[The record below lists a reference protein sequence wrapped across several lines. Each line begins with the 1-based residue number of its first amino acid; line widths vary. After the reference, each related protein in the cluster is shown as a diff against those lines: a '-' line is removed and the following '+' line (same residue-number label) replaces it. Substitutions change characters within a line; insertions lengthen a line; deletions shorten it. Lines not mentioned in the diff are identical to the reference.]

1 MFEQIKKVYGVLD
14 KHNRYLFFALLSL
27 SFLVSILELFSLSML
42 IPLVT
47 IFFNEGSY
55 EYETSGYIMPQIL
68 DYIKLIFYGLDT
80 KTILIITVLFFVIK
94 SFIVMTISWLQYKFS
109 FRIQSVISA
118 KLLQKYVNED
128 YQKFKSYNSSYLT
141 RNIYTE
147 AGVFRKI
154 VLQFVMFVFEIML
167 CTLLITAVILISPMI
182 ISLIILSLS
191 VVIGIYLILT
201 KNLINKWGKLRV
213 KYSGKILF
221 EINEILNGVKE
232 ITVYMKQKF
241 FINRYKNTYSKYIS
255 LAILNGVIKSFPRPF
270 LETLTV
276 LFFII
281 SIGLLFQYNYDK
293 TYILLVLTLIISASV
308 KLMPSA
314 VRIINIYQQL
324 KFFKP
329 SADLIYDELYKL
341 KDISIS
347 KQELKKINKI
357 SISNLTYKINNKQLF
372 DKTNVEFNK
381 GEIVTIYGSNGS
393 GKTTLIDI
401 TMGLIKPDHGEVLI
415 NNEINLKHS
424 VNEIGFVPQTVFLF
438 DDTIYNNILIGS
450 SDIDKVNKN
459 KINELANHLTLDNFL
474 KQLDKGLDTV
484 VGQSGKLVSG
494 GEASKIGLARALIN
508 DPKVLVL
515 DEFSNTLD
523 ERSRIKIMEYFQT
536 IKKDKI
542 IIIITHDKS
551 IKEFS
556 DKVYLIENKKIIKQN
571 N

>member
-1 MFEQIKKVYGVLD
+1 MFEQIKKVYCVLD
-14 KHNRYLFFALLSL
+14 KHNRYIFFLLLSL
-27 SFLVSILELFSLSML
+27 SFVISILELFGLSML
-42 IPLVT
+42 IPLIT

-55 EYETSGYIMPQIL
+55 DYDSSGYIMPELL
-68 DYIKLIFYGLDT
+68 DYIKFIFSDFST
-80 KTILIITVLFFVIK
+80 ESILIITILFFVIK
-94 SFIVMTISWLQYKFS
+94 SFITMIISWLQYRFS
-109 FRIQSVISA
+109 FKIQAEISA
-118 KLLQKYVNED
+118 KLLKKYVNED

-154 VLQFVMFVFEIML
+154 ILQFVMFVFEIIL
-167 CTLLITAVILISPMI
+167 CILLIAAVILISPMI
-182 ISLIILSLS
+182 ISSIILLLSLIIL
-191 VVIGIYLILT
+191 IYLFLT

-221 EINEILNGVKE
+221 EINEILNGIKE
-232 ITVYMKQKF
+232 ISIYMKQKF
-241 FINRYKNTYSKYIS
+241 FINRYKNTYSRYIS

-293 TYILLVLTLIISASV
+293 TYILLILTLIISASV

-314 VRIINIYQQL
+314 VKIINIYQQL

-329 SADLIYDELYKL
+329 SAELIYNELHKFKDIQLPKQKL
-341 KDISIS
+341 KD
-347 KQELKKINKI
+347 INKI
-357 SISNLTYKINNKQLF
+357 SISNLSFKINDKQLF
-372 DKTNVEFNK
+372 DNTNVEFNK
-381 GEIVTIYGSNGS
+381 GEIVTIFGSNGS

-415 NNEINLKHS
+415 NDEINYKNS
-424 VNEIGFVPQTVFLF
+424 INEIGFVPQTVFLF

-450 SDIDKVNKN
+450 SNLDNVDND
-459 KINELANHLTLDNFL
+459 KINKLVTHVTLDDFV
-474 KQLDKGLDTV
+474 KQLKEGLDTI

-494 GEASKIGLARALIN
+494 GEASKIGLARALIS
-508 DPKVLVL
+508 DPKILIL

-523 ERSRIKIMEYFQT
+523 ERSKIKIMEYFQT

-542 IIIITHDKS
+542 IIIITHDKN

-556 DKVYLIENKKIIKQN
+556 DKIYLIENKQIIKQN

>member
-1 MFEQIKKVYGVLD
+1 MFEQIKKVYCVLD
-14 KHNRYLFFALLSL
+14 KHNRYIFFLLLSL
-27 SFLVSILELFSLSML
+27 SFVISILELFGLSML
-42 IPLVT
+42 IPLIT

-55 EYETSGYIMPQIL
+55 DYDASGYIMPELL
-68 DYIKLIFYGLDT
+68 DYLKFIFSDFST
-80 KTILIITVLFFVIK
+80 QSILIITVLFFVIK
-94 SFIVMTISWLQYKFS
+94 SFITMIISWLQYRFS
-109 FRIQSVISA
+109 FKIQAEISA
-118 KLLQKYVNED
+118 KLLKKYVNED

-154 VLQFVMFVFEIML
+154 ILQFVMFVFEIIL
-167 CTLLITAVILISPMI
+167 CILLIAAVILISPMI
-182 ISLIILSLS
+182 ISSIILLLSLIIL
-191 VVIGIYLILT
+191 IYLFLT

-221 EINEILNGVKE
+221 EINEILNGIKE
-232 ITVYMKQKF
+232 ISIYMKQKF
-241 FINRYKNTYSKYIS
+241 FINRYKNTYSRYIS

-314 VRIINIYQQL
+314 VKIINIYQQL

-329 SADLIYDELYKL
+329 SAELIYDELYKFKDIQIPKQKL
-341 KDISIS
+341 KD
-347 KQELKKINKI
+347 INKI
-357 SISNLTYKINNKQLF
+357 SISNLSYKINDKQLF
-372 DKTNVEFNK
+372 DNTNVEFNK
-381 GEIVTIYGSNGS
+381 GEIVTIFGSNGS

-415 NNEINLKHS
+415 NDEINYKNS
-424 VNEIGFVPQTVFLF
+424 INEIGFVPQTVFLF

-450 SDIDKVNKN
+450 NNLDNVDNDKVNK
-459 KINELANHLTLDNFL
+459 LVTHVTLDDFV
-474 KQLDKGLDTV
+474 KQLKEGLDTI

-494 GEASKIGLARALIN
+494 GEASKIGLARALIS
-508 DPKVLVL
+508 DPKILIL

-523 ERSRIKIMEYFQT
+523 ERSKIKIMEYFQT

-542 IIIITHDKS
+542 IIIITHDRN

-556 DKVYLIENKKIIKQN
+556 DKIYLIENKQIIKQN

>member
-1 MFEQIKKVYGVLD
+1 MFEQIKKVYCVLD
-14 KHNRYLFFALLSL
+14 KHNRYIFFLLLSL
-27 SFLVSILELFSLSML
+27 SFVISILELFGLSML
-42 IPLVT
+42 IPLIT

-55 EYETSGYIMPQIL
+55 DYDSSGYIMPELL
-68 DYIKLIFYGLDT
+68 DYIKFIFSDLST
-80 KTILIITVLFFVIK
+80 ESILIITMLFFVIK
-94 SFIVMTISWLQYKFS
+94 SFITMIISWLQYRFS
-109 FRIQSVISA
+109 FKIQAEISS
-118 KLLQKYVNED
+118 KLLKKYVNED

-154 VLQFVMFVFEIML
+154 ILQFVMFVFEIIL
-167 CTLLITAVILISPMI
+167 CILLIAAVILISPMI
-182 ISLIILSLS
+182 ISSIILLLSLIIL
-191 VVIGIYLILT
+191 IYLFLT

-221 EINEILNGVKE
+221 EINEILNGIKE
-232 ITVYMKQKF
+232 ISIYMKQKF
-241 FINRYKNTYSKYIS
+241 FINRYKNTYSRYIS

-293 TYILLVLTLIISASV
+293 TYVLLILTLIISASV

-314 VRIINIYQQL
+314 VKIINIYQQL

-329 SADLIYDELYKL
+329 SAELIYNELYKFKDIQLPKQKL
-341 KDISIS
+341 KD
-347 KQELKKINKI
+347 INKI
-357 SISNLTYKINNKQLF
+357 SISNLSYKINDKQLF
-372 DKTNVEFNK
+372 DNTNVEFNK
-381 GEIVTIYGSNGS
+381 GEIVTIFGSNGS

-415 NNEINLKHS
+415 NDEINYKNS
-424 VNEIGFVPQTVFLF
+424 INEIGFVPQTVFLF

-450 SDIDKVNKN
+450 SNLDNVDND
-459 KINELANHLTLDNFL
+459 KINKLVTHVTLDDFV
-474 KQLDKGLDTV
+474 KQLKEGLDTI

-494 GEASKIGLARALIN
+494 GEASKIGLARALIS
-508 DPKVLVL
+508 DPKILIL

-523 ERSRIKIMEYFQT
+523 ERSKIKIMEYFQT

-542 IIIITHDKS
+542 IIIITHDKN

-556 DKVYLIENKKIIKQN
+556 DKIYLIENKQIIKQN

>member
-1 MFEQIKKVYGVLD
+1 MFEQIKKVYCVLD
-14 KHNRYLFFALLSL
+14 KHNRYIFFLLLSL
-27 SFLVSILELFSLSML
+27 SFVISILELFGLSML
-42 IPLVT
+42 IPLIT

-55 EYETSGYIMPQIL
+55 DYDASGYIMPELL
-68 DYIKLIFYGLDT
+68 DYLKFIFSDFST
-80 KTILIITVLFFVIK
+80 ESILIITVLFFVIK
-94 SFIVMTISWLQYKFS
+94 SFITMIISWLQYRFS
-109 FRIQSVISA
+109 FKIQAEISA
-118 KLLQKYVNED
+118 KLLKKYVNED

-154 VLQFVMFVFEIML
+154 ILQFVMFVFEIIL
-167 CTLLITAVILISPMI
+167 CILLIAAVILISPMI
-182 ISLIILSLS
+182 ISSIILLLSLIIL
-191 VVIGIYLILT
+191 IYLFLT

-221 EINEILNGVKE
+221 EINEILNGIKE
-232 ITVYMKQKF
+232 ISIYMKQKF
-241 FINRYKNTYSKYIS
+241 FINRYKNTYSRYIS

-314 VRIINIYQQL
+314 VKIINIYQQL

-329 SADLIYDELYKL
+329 SAELIYDELYKFKDIQIPKQKL
-341 KDISIS
+341 KD
-347 KQELKKINKI
+347 INKI
-357 SISNLTYKINNKQLF
+357 SISNLSYKINDKQLF
-372 DKTNVEFNK
+372 DNTNVEFNK
-381 GEIVTIYGSNGS
+381 GEIVTIFGSNGS

-415 NNEINLKHS
+415 NDEINYKNS
-424 VNEIGFVPQTVFLF
+424 INEIGFVPQTVFLF

-450 SDIDKVNKN
+450 NNLDNVDNDKVNK
-459 KINELANHLTLDNFL
+459 LVTHVTLDDFV
-474 KQLDKGLDTV
+474 KQLKEGLDTI

-494 GEASKIGLARALIN
+494 GEASKIGLARALIS
-508 DPKVLVL
+508 DPKILIL

-523 ERSRIKIMEYFQT
+523 ERSKIKIMEYFQT

-542 IIIITHDKS
+542 IIIITHDRN

-556 DKVYLIENKKIIKQN
+556 DKIYLIENKQIIKQN

>member
-1 MFEQIKKVYGVLD
+1 MI
-14 KHNRYLFFALLSL
+14 
-27 SFLVSILELFSLSML
+27 
-42 IPLVT
+42 
-47 IFFNEGSY
+47 
-55 EYETSGYIMPQIL
+55 
-68 DYIKLIFYGLDT
+68 
-80 KTILIITVLFFVIK
+80 
-94 SFIVMTISWLQYKFS
+94 ISWLQYRFS
-109 FRIQSVISA
+109 FRIQAEISA
-118 KLLQKYVNED
+118 KLLKKYVNED

-154 VLQFVMFVFEIML
+154 ILQFVMFVFEIIL
-167 CTLLITAVILISPMI
+167 CILLIAAVILISPMI
-182 ISLIILSLS
+182 ISSIILLLSLIIL
-191 VVIGIYLILT
+191 IYLFLT

-221 EINEILNGVKE
+221 EINEILNGIKE
-232 ITVYMKQKF
+232 ISIYMKQKF
-241 FINRYKNTYSKYIS
+241 FINRYKNTYSRYIS

-293 TYILLVLTLIISASV
+293 TYILLFLTLIISESV
-308 KLMPSA
+308 KIIPYA
-314 VRIINIYQQL
+314 VKIINIYQQL

-329 SADLIYDELYKL
+329 SAELIYNELHKFKDIQLPNQKL
-341 KDISIS
+341 KD
-347 KQELKKINKI
+347 INKI
-357 SISNLTYKINNKQLF
+357 SISNLSFKINDKQLF
-372 DKTNVEFNK
+372 DNTNVEFNK
-381 GEIVTIYGSNGS
+381 GEIVTIFGSNGS

-415 NNEINLKHS
+415 NDEINYKNS
-424 VNEIGFVPQTVFLF
+424 INEIGFVPQTVFLF

-450 SDIDKVNKN
+450 SNLDNVDND
-459 KINELANHLTLDNFL
+459 KINKLVTHVTLDDFV
-474 KQLDKGLDTV
+474 KQLKEGLDTI

-494 GEASKIGLARALIN
+494 GEASKIGLARALIS
-508 DPKVLVL
+508 DPKILIL

-523 ERSRIKIMEYFQT
+523 ERSKIKIMEYFQT

-542 IIIITHDKS
+542 IIIITHDKN

-556 DKVYLIENKKIIKQN
+556 DKIYLIENKQIIKQN

>member
-1 MFEQIKKVYGVLD
+1 MFEQIKKVYCVLD
-14 KHNRYLFFALLSL
+14 KHNRYIFFLLLSL
-27 SFLVSILELFSLSML
+27 SFVISILELFGLSML
-42 IPLVT
+42 IPLIT

-55 EYETSGYIMPQIL
+55 DYDASGYIMPELL
-68 DYIKLIFYGLDT
+68 DYLKFIFSDFST
-80 KTILIITVLFFVIK
+80 QSILIITVLFFVIK
-94 SFIVMTISWLQYKFS
+94 SFITMIISWLQYRFS
-109 FRIQSVISA
+109 FKIQAEISA
-118 KLLQKYVNED
+118 KLLKKYVNED

-154 VLQFVMFVFEIML
+154 ILQFVMFVFEIIL
-167 CTLLITAVILISPMI
+167 CILLIAAVILISPMI
-182 ISLIILSLS
+182 ISSIILLLSLIIL
-191 VVIGIYLILT
+191 IYLFLT

-221 EINEILNGVKE
+221 EINEILDGIKE
-232 ITVYMKQKF
+232 ISIYMKQKF
-241 FINRYKNTYSKYIS
+241 FINRYKNTYSRYIS

-314 VRIINIYQQL
+314 VKIINIYQQL

-329 SADLIYDELYKL
+329 SAELIYDELYKFKDIQIPKQKL
-341 KDISIS
+341 KD
-347 KQELKKINKI
+347 INKI
-357 SISNLTYKINNKQLF
+357 SISNLSYKINDKQLF
-372 DKTNVEFNK
+372 DNTNVEFNK
-381 GEIVTIYGSNGS
+381 GEIVTIFGSNGS

-415 NNEINLKHS
+415 NDEINYKNS
-424 VNEIGFVPQTVFLF
+424 INEIGFVPQTVFLF

-450 SDIDKVNKN
+450 NNLDNVDNDKVNK
-459 KINELANHLTLDNFL
+459 LVTHVTLDDFV
-474 KQLDKGLDTV
+474 KQLKEGLDTI

-494 GEASKIGLARALIN
+494 GEASKIGLARALIS
-508 DPKVLVL
+508 DPKILIL

-523 ERSRIKIMEYFQT
+523 ERSKIKIMEYFQT

-542 IIIITHDKS
+542 IIIITHDRN

-556 DKVYLIENKKIIKQN
+556 DKIYLIENKQIIKQN

>member
-1 MFEQIKKVYGVLD
+1 MFEQIKKVYCVLD
-14 KHNRYLFFALLSL
+14 KHNRYIFFLLLSL
-27 SFLVSILELFSLSML
+27 SFVISILELFGLSML
-42 IPLVT
+42 IPLIT

-55 EYETSGYIMPQIL
+55 DYDSSGYIMPELL
-68 DYIKLIFYGLDT
+68 DYIKFIFSDFST
-80 KTILIITVLFFVIK
+80 ESILIITILFFVIK
-94 SFIVMTISWLQYKFS
+94 SFITMIISWLQYRFS
-109 FRIQSVISA
+109 FRIQAEISA
-118 KLLQKYVNED
+118 KLLKKYVNED

-154 VLQFVMFVFEIML
+154 ILQFVMFVFEIIL
-167 CTLLITAVILISPMI
+167 CILLIAAVILISPMI
-182 ISLIILSLS
+182 ISSIILLLSLIIL
-191 VVIGIYLILT
+191 IYLFLT

-221 EINEILNGVKE
+221 EINEILNGIKE
-232 ITVYMKQKF
+232 ISIYMKQKF
-241 FINRYKNTYSKYIS
+241 FINRYKNTYSRYIS

-293 TYILLVLTLIISASV
+293 TYILLILTLIISASV

-314 VRIINIYQQL
+314 VKIINIYQQL

-329 SADLIYDELYKL
+329 SAELIYNELHKFKDIQLPNQKL
-341 KDISIS
+341 KD
-347 KQELKKINKI
+347 INKI
-357 SISNLTYKINNKQLF
+357 SISNLSFKINDKQLF
-372 DKTNVEFNK
+372 DNTNVEFNK
-381 GEIVTIYGSNGS
+381 GEIVTIFGSNGS

-415 NNEINLKHS
+415 NDEINYKNS
-424 VNEIGFVPQTVFLF
+424 INEIGFVPQTVFLF

-450 SDIDKVNKN
+450 SNLDNVDND
-459 KINELANHLTLDNFL
+459 KINKLVTHVTLDDFV
-474 KQLDKGLDTV
+474 KQLKEGLDTI

-494 GEASKIGLARALIN
+494 GEASKIGLARALIS
-508 DPKVLVL
+508 DPKILIL

-523 ERSRIKIMEYFQT
+523 ERSKIKIMEYFQT

-542 IIIITHDKS
+542 IIIITHDKN

-556 DKVYLIENKKIIKQN
+556 DKIYLIENKQIIKQKK
-571 N
+571 

>member
-1 MFEQIKKVYGVLD
+1 MFEQIKKVYCVLD
-14 KHNRYLFFALLSL
+14 KHNRYIFFLLLSL
-27 SFLVSILELFSLSML
+27 SFVISILELFGLSML
-42 IPLVT
+42 IPLIT

-55 EYETSGYIMPQIL
+55 DYDSSGYIMPELL
-68 DYIKLIFYGLDT
+68 DYIKFIFSDFST
-80 KTILIITVLFFVIK
+80 ESILIITILFFVIK
-94 SFIVMTISWLQYKFS
+94 SFITMIISWLQYRFS
-109 FRIQSVISA
+109 FRIQAEISA
-118 KLLQKYVNED
+118 KLLKKYVNED

-154 VLQFVMFVFEIML
+154 ILQFVMFVFEIIL
-167 CTLLITAVILISPMI
+167 CILLIAAVILISPMI
-182 ISLIILSLS
+182 ISSIILLLSLIIL
-191 VVIGIYLILT
+191 IYLFLT

-221 EINEILNGVKE
+221 EINEILNGIKE
-232 ITVYMKQKF
+232 ISIYMKQKF
-241 FINRYKNTYSKYIS
+241 FINRYKNTYSRYIS

-293 TYILLVLTLIISASV
+293 TYILLILTLIISASV

-314 VRIINIYQQL
+314 VKIINIYQQL

-329 SADLIYDELYKL
+329 SAELIYNELHKFKDIQLPNQKL
-341 KDISIS
+341 KD
-347 KQELKKINKI
+347 INKI
-357 SISNLTYKINNKQLF
+357 SISNLSFKINDKQLF
-372 DKTNVEFNK
+372 DNTNVEFNK
-381 GEIVTIYGSNGS
+381 GEIVTIFGSNGS

-415 NNEINLKHS
+415 NDEINYKNS
-424 VNEIGFVPQTVFLF
+424 INEIGFVPQTVFLF

-450 SDIDKVNKN
+450 SNLDNVDND
-459 KINELANHLTLDNFL
+459 KINKLVTHVTLDDFV
-474 KQLDKGLDTV
+474 KQLKEGLDTI

-494 GEASKIGLARALIN
+494 GEASKIGLARALIS
-508 DPKVLVL
+508 DPKILIL

-523 ERSRIKIMEYFQT
+523 ERSKIKIMEYFQT

-542 IIIITHDKS
+542 IIIITHDKN

-556 DKVYLIENKKIIKQN
+556 DKIYLIENKQIIKQN

>member
-1 MFEQIKKVYGVLD
+1 MFEQIKKVYCVLD
-14 KHNRYLFFALLSL
+14 KHNRYIFFLLLSL
-27 SFLVSILELFSLSML
+27 SFVISILELFGLSML
-42 IPLVT
+42 IPLIT

-55 EYETSGYIMPQIL
+55 DYDSSGYIMPELL
-68 DYIKLIFYGLDT
+68 DYIKFIFSDLST
-80 KTILIITVLFFVIK
+80 ESILIITILFFVIK
-94 SFIVMTISWLQYKFS
+94 SFITMIISWLQYRFS
-109 FRIQSVISA
+109 FKIQAEISS
-118 KLLQKYVNED
+118 KLLKKYVNED

-154 VLQFVMFVFEIML
+154 ILQFVMFVFEIIL
-167 CTLLITAVILISPMI
+167 CILLIAAVILISPMI
-182 ISLIILSLS
+182 ISSIILLLSLIIL
-191 VVIGIYLILT
+191 IYLFLT

-221 EINEILNGVKE
+221 EINEILNGIKE
-232 ITVYMKQKF
+232 ISIYMKQKF
-241 FINRYKNTYSKYIS
+241 FINRYKNTYSRYIS

-293 TYILLVLTLIISASV
+293 TYVLLILTLIISASV

-314 VRIINIYQQL
+314 VKIINIYQQL

-329 SADLIYDELYKL
+329 SAELIYNELYKFKDIQLPKQKL
-341 KDISIS
+341 KD
-347 KQELKKINKI
+347 INKI
-357 SISNLTYKINNKQLF
+357 SISNLSYKINDKQLF
-372 DKTNVEFNK
+372 DNTNVEFNK
-381 GEIVTIYGSNGS
+381 GEIVTIFGSNGS

-415 NNEINLKHS
+415 NDEINYKNS
-424 VNEIGFVPQTVFLF
+424 INEIGFVPQTVFLF

-450 SDIDKVNKN
+450 SNLDNVDND
-459 KINELANHLTLDNFL
+459 KINKLVTHVTLDDFV
-474 KQLDKGLDTV
+474 KQLKEGLDTI

-494 GEASKIGLARALIN
+494 GEASKIGLARALIS
-508 DPKVLVL
+508 DPKILIL

-523 ERSRIKIMEYFQT
+523 ERSKIKIMEYFQT

-542 IIIITHDKS
+542 IIIITHDKN

-556 DKVYLIENKKIIKQN
+556 DKIYLIENKQIIKQN